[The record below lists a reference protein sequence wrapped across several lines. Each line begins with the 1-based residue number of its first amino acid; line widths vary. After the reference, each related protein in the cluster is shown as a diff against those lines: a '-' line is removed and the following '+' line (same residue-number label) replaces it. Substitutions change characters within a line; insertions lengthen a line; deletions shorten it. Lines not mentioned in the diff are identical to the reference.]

1 MSDQAAVEKPVPA
14 KTLTWQRISS
24 FLRKHS
30 LKFAYGYATVLL
42 IVVSIQALCLFF
54 LWRPPQDWVSFGAR
68 VITSPAIAG
77 IFAVVAASIGAV
89 QLSKQLS
96 HTKEKA
102 ADEAWWQQFE
112 WVTDRIIAP
121 SGQKREEDSPRL
133 PASLAF
139 DLITS
144 LSTVARA
151 KFQRDAVGGIL
162 GHYLKDFANEGTED
176 LDEPTASDRPGGQ
189 APATESASMDS
200 AAADSLRKLVETLP
214 ESSRPSASAR
224 SVLARY
230 DSENYEQEIAR
241 ALRHHGFDVTL
252 PGMLK
257 NLSAD
262 HIGDVD
268 IIATIDDKKII
279 GDIKLSVRTPSALTN
294 AGRNVRRL
302 MRQEDATHGVIF
314 TPPTNVAQ
322 LVVSELALQGIYVVL
337 WEPNM
342 RSFELKRQIDKVLDD
357 APHQL

>member
-1 MSDQAAVEKPVPA
+1 
-14 KTLTWQRISS
+14 
-24 FLRKHS
+24 
-30 LKFAYGYATVLL
+30 
-42 IVVSIQALCLFF
+42 VVSIQALCLFF

-77 IFAVVAASIGAV
+77 VFAVVAASIGAL

-112 WVTDRIIAP
+112 WVTDRVIAP
-121 SGQKREEDSPRL
+121 AGQKSEADSSRL
-133 PASLAF
+133 PMSLAF
-139 DLITS
+139 DLMTS
-144 LSTVARA
+144 LSKVARA
-151 KFQRDAVGGIL
+151 PFQKDAVGGIL
-162 GHYLKDFANEGTED
+162 EYYVKDLPNEEPEDSDETETRNPSGSPA
-176 LDEPTASDRPGGQ
+176 ESPAS
-189 APATESASMDS
+189 ESASMDS
-200 AAADSLRKLVETLP
+200 AAAESLRNLIDALP
-214 ESSRPSASAR
+214 VSSRPSASAR
-224 SVLARY
+224 RVLAAY
-230 DSENYEQEIAR
+230 DAENYEQEIAK

-268 IIATIDDKKII
+268 IIATIGDKKII

-294 AGRNVRRL
+294 AGRNVRKL

-342 RSFELKRQIDKVLDD
+342 RSFELKRQIDEVLEDT
-357 APHQL
+357 PHQR